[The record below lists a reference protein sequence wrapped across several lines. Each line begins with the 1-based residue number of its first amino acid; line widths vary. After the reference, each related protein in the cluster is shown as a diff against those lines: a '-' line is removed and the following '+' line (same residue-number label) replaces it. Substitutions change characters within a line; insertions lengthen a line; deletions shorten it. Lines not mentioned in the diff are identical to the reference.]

1 MKDWKDDP
9 YLREL
14 AEALKANAAKR
25 DAREEAERRWT
36 MGVWMNPNAE
46 ALKPW
51 ICAKDGHR
59 WICLYSGH
67 GVETCECSECGI
79 VKDFEV

>member
-14 AEALKANAAKR
+14 AEALKANV
-25 DAREEAERRWT
+25 ARMEARVEAERKAYAAQE
-36 MGVWMNPNAE
+36 V
-46 ALKPW
+46 KPW
-51 ICAKDGHR
+51 DHEKDGHR

-67 GVETCECSECGI
+67 GIETCECSECGI

>member
-9 YLREL
+9 YLWEL
-14 AEALKANAAKR
+14 AEALKANV
-25 DAREEAERRWT
+25 ARMEARVEAERKAYAAQE
-36 MGVWMNPNAE
+36 V
-46 ALKPW
+46 KPW
-51 ICAKDGHR
+51 DHAKDGHR

-67 GVETCECSECGI
+67 GIETCECSECGI